1 MSGAAFDRLSPA
13 FPQRAPWGTSA
24 RLRAWQAAALQ
35 IYRDRDPRDFLAVA
49 TPGAGKTTFALRVAA
64 ELLNAKTVSRII
76 VVVPTEHLKTQW
88 ADAAAKVGIQLDPSG
103 TGTRR
108 GRSREFDGVAVT
120 YAGVAV
126 RAWHYEAVTLAT
138 PTLVIF
144 DEIHHAG
151 DSRSW
156 GDAIR
161 DAFGHATRRLALT
174 GTPFR
179 SDETPIPFVSY
190 DEQPDGSLISRAD
203 YVYGYA
209 EALRDHVVRPIVFM
223 NYGGP
228 MRWRTTSGDEI
239 AANLGE
245 VMTKDLTSQAWRT
258 ALDPKGEWIGSVL
271 RAADRRL
278 SEVRR
283 HLPDAGGLVIAANQR
298 SARAYARLL
307 EQICGVKPT
316 LVLSD
321 DASSSG
327 RIEQF
332 AADESRWMVA
342 VRMVSEGVDV
352 PRLAVGV
359 YATSTSTPLFFAQA
373 VGRFVRARR
382 RGELAT
388 VFLPTVPIILAH
400 AASIERQRDHVLGRP
415 KHQDAVDIW
424 AETEALMER
433 ANKQEQASDDLLN
446 EYEAVSSEAIFDHV
460 LFDSQAYGMHAAPT
474 SDDEADYL
482 GLPGL
487 LEPDQVAHLLE
498 ERQRRQTV
506 RHERTMRR
514 DKVPPEQALHRQLAD
529 KRKELNSLVA
539 QYARLKGAPHSHV
552 HAGLRRECGG
562 PPLGQASLD
571 QVDARIRTIKRWLGR

>member
-1 MSGAAFDRLSPA
+1 
-13 FPQRAPWGTSA
+13 
-24 RLRAWQAAALQ
+24 
-35 IYRDRDPRDFLAVA
+35 
-49 TPGAGKTTFALRVAA
+49 
-64 ELLNAKTVSRII
+64 
-76 VVVPTEHLKTQW
+76 
-88 ADAAAKVGIQLDPSG
+88 
-103 TGTRR
+103 
-108 GRSREFDGVAVT
+108 VT

-298 SARAYARLL
+298 TARAYARLL
-307 EQICGVKPT
+307 EQICDVKPT

-415 KHQDAVDIW
+415 KHKDAVDIW

-539 QYARLKGAPHSHV
+539 QYARLKGTPHSHV

>member
-1 MSGAAFDRLSPA
+1 MSGAAFGRLSPA

-298 SARAYARLL
+298 TARAYARLL

-539 QYARLKGAPHSHV
+539 QYARLKGTPHSHV

>member
-1 MSGAAFDRLSPA
+1 
-13 FPQRAPWGTSA
+13 
-24 RLRAWQAAALQ
+24 
-35 IYRDRDPRDFLAVA
+35 
-49 TPGAGKTTFALRVAA
+49 
-64 ELLNAKTVSRII
+64 
-76 VVVPTEHLKTQW
+76 
-88 ADAAAKVGIQLDPSG
+88 
-103 TGTRR
+103 
-108 GRSREFDGVAVT
+108 
-120 YAGVAV
+120 
-126 RAWHYEAVTLAT
+126 
-138 PTLVIF
+138 
-144 DEIHHAG
+144 
-151 DSRSW
+151 
-156 GDAIR
+156 
-161 DAFGHATRRLALT
+161 
-174 GTPFR
+174 
-179 SDETPIPFVSY
+179 
-190 DEQPDGSLISRAD
+190 
-203 YVYGYA
+203 
-209 EALRDHVVRPIVFM
+209 
-223 NYGGP
+223 
-228 MRWRTTSGDEI
+228 
-239 AANLGE
+239 
-245 VMTKDLTSQAWRT
+245 
-258 ALDPKGEWIGSVL
+258 
-271 RAADRRL
+271 
-278 SEVRR
+278 
-283 HLPDAGGLVIAANQR
+283 
-298 SARAYARLL
+298 
-307 EQICGVKPT
+307 
-316 LVLSD
+316 
-321 DASSSG
+321 
-327 RIEQF
+327 
-332 AADESRWMVA
+332 MVA

-446 EYEAVSSEAIFDHV
+446 EYEAVSSEAVFDHV

>member
-298 SARAYARLL
+298 TARAYARLL